1 MDVALVGVVI
11 PEVENQSLAALRHAL
26 GAAGFSVRTVA
37 LRGVGDVERAAA
49 EIARMRPRL
58 VGVSI
63 QTNQMA
69 LPALAL
75 TGIVRQRGFSG
86 RIVAGGHFA
95 TLNAEDILRL
105 PAGVDVVVRFAG
117 EEALVGLARGA
128 SGDELAAL
136 PGVVFRT
143 SDGAVRFGAPARV
156 TGASVMDAPVRDGEL
171 PLHLGFPSADV
182 IFSRGCEAHCAYC
195 CVAAASDLAR
205 REAARSGSQEREAI
219 YDRRNIVR
227 IADELAELWHE
238 RGARVFNFMD
248 DNILPLDATDAARW
262 VRQLGAALDER
273 RVGRFAFSMQLR
285 ADAATPDVLDG
296 LVDLG
301 LVRAYVGVD
310 AVSRPALRRLGRR
323 APAGAGSSALDRL
336 AERGVFAVCNV
347 LILGPTFG
355 FEEVLQELATLEG
368 IRHAPVHLYPV
379 DVRAGTTYLEAAE
392 RRGLVEGGF
401 LSRRYRFEDPRTALL
416 AEVLAAM
423 PTRLA
428 ERSVAIGLY
437 DLGYNLGVAR
447 RLVPEAD
454 LSAAVATYESVS
466 TRWNADQLRLL
477 RAAAEPA
484 SRLERDS
491 ILALIFTEAERVRTL
506 DEALLAECDSALS
519 TVERAVSHAQRR
531 SVRAHARG
539 RLLSALAMS
548 MSLAACNRDVLWT
561 NDLAVVDASDGAAD
575 LPVPDDLTQ
584 KPSTDGCAPSTL
596 DACALFN
603 ACSDMTPITL
613 AIDQSGAVVSVQATN
628 GTLSPAVADCYRTY
642 FQQHC
647 YPSLAGS
654 TLMITPH
661 CFIA

>member
-1 MDVALVGVVI
+1 MDVALVATVI
-11 PEVENQSLAALRHAL
+11 PEVENHSLAALRGAL
-26 GAAGFSVRTVA
+26 VAAGFEVATVGF
-37 LRGVGDVERAAA
+37 LGVGDVERAAS
-49 EIARMRPRL
+49 EIARLRPRV

-75 TGIVRQRGFSG
+75 TGVLRRRGFAG
-86 RIVAGGHFA
+86 RIVVGGHFA

-117 EEALVGLARGA
+117 EEALVGLARGLD
-128 SGDELAAL
+128 GDELAAL
-136 PGVVFRT
+136 PGVVFRAV
-143 SDGAVRFGAPARV
+143 DGAVRFGGPARV
-156 TGASVMDAPVRDGEL
+156 TGPSVLDAPVRDGEL

-195 CVAAASDLAR
+195 CVAGASDLAR
-205 REAARSGSQEREAI
+205 KEAARAGAPARDAI
-219 YDRRNIVR
+219 YDRRSIAR
-227 IADELAELWHE
+227 IADELASLWHE

-248 DNILPLDATDAARW
+248 DNVLPLDGVEAAGW

-285 ADAATPDVLDG
+285 ADAASPEVLDG
-296 LVDLG
+296 LVELG

-310 AVSRPALRRLGRR
+310 AVSRSALRTLGRR
-323 APAGAGSSALDRL
+323 APDGAGPSALDRL
-336 AERGVFAVCNV
+336 AERGVFAVCNA

-355 FEEVLQELATLEG
+355 FDEVLAEIAALER

-379 DVRAGTTYLEAAE
+379 DVRAGTSHLAAVE

-401 LSRRYRFEDPRTALL
+401 LWRRYRFADPRTALL

-454 LSAAVATYESVS
+454 LSSAIATYASVAA
-466 TRWNADQLRLL
+466 RWNADQLRLL

-484 SRLERDS
+484 SRLDRED
-491 ILALIFTEAERVRTL
+491 ILMLIADEAESVRVH
-506 DEALLAECDSALS
+506 DEALLADCDGAL
-519 TVERAVSHAQRR
+519 TAVERAVSRAWRR

-561 NDLAVVDASDGAAD
+561 SDQGVGGTVDGAAD
-575 LPVPDDLTQ
+575 LLTPPDQ
-584 KPSTDGCAPSTL
+584 ASASTDGCAPSTL
-596 DACALFN
+596 DACTLYQCN
-603 ACSDMTPITL
+603 DTTQITL
-613 AIDQSGAVVSVQATN
+613 TIDQSGAVASVQATN
-628 GTLSPAVADCYRTY
+628 GTLSQAVADCYHAY
-642 FQQHC
+642 FQEHC